1 MWKDQLLSLRSQG
14 RGSSKGWC
22 SSPINHIPITLHF
35 IHNSIHISLY
45 SQSDSFIHLHPYL
58 FHQWILWTVSSS
70 IHCENSN
77 CMWWSFPWTVRPIPE
92 DVNTVESID
101 RVLFFNLCLE
111 CLKRLDSSNTDA
123 IQPVTSDKDIGHA
136 ECMQLADELTVP
148 LPIVLD
154 CSTLGIRQKSVFT
167 PFSIPSLLMW
177 FVFSLG

>member
-1 MWKDQLLSLRSQG
+1 MAVTTIPRTRILQGMMQLSDKSYSYHTTLHSQFN
-14 RGSSKGWC
+14 SYLL
-22 SSPINHIPITLHF
+22 ILTIPIPSFTF
-35 IHNSIHISLY
+35 ILIFSTNE
-45 SQSDSFIHLHPYL
+45 F
-58 FHQWILWTVSSS
+58 WWTVSSS

-136 ECMQLADELTVP
+136 ECMATGRWTHCTSSYRIGL
-148 LPIVLD
+148 
-154 CSTLGIRQKSVFT
+154 
-167 PFSIPSLLMW
+167 
-177 FVFSLG
+177 